1 MTMENPNCE
10 VVAKE
15 VAKDVVHALILE
27 RKKQGLTQQM
37 VADHTGMKTS
47 NVTRVES
54 CKNTPTIDVLIR
66 YADAL
71 GKKLRIELI
80 DK

>member
-1 MTMENPNCE
+1 MMRVNEYDE
-10 VVAKE
+10 VVRG
-15 VAKDVVHALILE
+15 VAKDVVQSLVLE
-27 RKKQGLTQQM
+27 RKKQGVTQQGI
-37 VADHTGMKTS
+37 AEHTGMKTS

-54 CKNTPTIDVLIR
+54 CKNIPTMDVLIR

-71 GKKLRIELI
+71 GKKIEIQLV